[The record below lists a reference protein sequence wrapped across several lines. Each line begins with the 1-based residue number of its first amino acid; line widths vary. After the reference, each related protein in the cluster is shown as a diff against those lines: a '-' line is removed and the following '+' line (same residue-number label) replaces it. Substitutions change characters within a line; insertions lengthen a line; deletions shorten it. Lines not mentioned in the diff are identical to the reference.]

1 MPARARMMPISHGT
15 ACSAVVGLRR
25 LPSRFGSQ
33 VSDGPESGGPPK
45 AVVAAA
51 VSRATWSPGSCSAS
65 NSGSGSGSGTDP
77 APVRGRLGSGPIDP
91 RLAERRWR
99 PRPSPF
105 DRARAREP
113 IPAPVRG
120 RLGSAPIDPRLTER
134 RWRPRPSQFDRAP
147 ARARPRARPLAPV
160 PRARPLAPA
169 RARPLAPARA
179 PVRPRRG
186 SAGSASAGCSPSGGL
201 LRGRLLRLRQG
212 VGPRGLA
219 LERGFDRRRLVR
231 RRRAARWEGPGIV
244 LGRGGGRREGIRL
257 RRLGIEGLGVRPLPL
272 QGFDGWL
279 VRWQRLEG
287 IGVVGPARS
296 WLWCPVLLQVALGPV
311 RAVFR
316 RSGVAHAAP
325 PAGRLI
331 RRMIASRPATGHS
344 VGPRDANGSSARIAV
359 GDQAARRP
367 SRPGSADT
375 PSEYNSAAAVTSA
388 GPDTQLA

>member
-51 VSRATWSPGSCSAS
+51 VSTSDLVAGLVL
-65 NSGSGSGSGTDP
+65 GLEL
-77 APVRGRLGSGPIDP
+77 RLGLRIGDGFRLRFVDGWGRGQFDP
-91 RLAERRWR
+91 RRLGGDGGRGHL
-99 PRPSPF
+99 SVH
-105 DRARAREP
+105 RAPAREP

-120 RLGSAPIDPRLTER
+120 GWGRSQLILDLLRGDRGRGHLSSIGLRLGLGR
-134 RWRPRPSQFDRAP
+134 RPSRPP
-147 ARARPRARPLAPV
+147 ARVQARPRPLAPA
-160 PRARPLAPA
+160 PGARPLAPA
-169 RARPLAPARA
+169 RVRPL
-179 PVRPRRG
+179 
-186 SAGSASAGCSPSGGL
+186 GSASTGCSTLRGP

-212 VGPRGLA
+212 IGPRGLA
-219 LERGFDRRRLVR
+219 LERGFDRRRLVW
-231 RRRAARWEGPGIV
+231 RRRAARWDGPGIV
-244 LGRGGGRREGIRL
+244 LGRGGGRREGISL
-257 RRLGIEGLGVRPLPL
+257 RRLRIEGLGVRPLPL

-344 VGPRDANGSSARIAV
+344 VGPRDANGSSARSGQLTAPRCTT
-359 GDQAARRP
+359 APRP
-367 SRPGSADT
+367 SHRRGLT
-375 PSEYNSAAAVTSA
+375 PNWSEPTRTSA
-388 GPDTQLA
+388 SQA